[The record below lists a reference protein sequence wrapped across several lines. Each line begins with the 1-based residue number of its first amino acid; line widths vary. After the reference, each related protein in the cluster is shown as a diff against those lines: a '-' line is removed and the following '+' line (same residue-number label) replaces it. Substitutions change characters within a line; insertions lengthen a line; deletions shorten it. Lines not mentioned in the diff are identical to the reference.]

1 MERYMLH
8 LENRRYVPRNSR
20 DIVHRARDL
29 CRGIAASIRVCRVA
43 TKFVELDVSVDPG
56 DFDDVVGRLEPIG
69 RLDNVRHV
77 VEGESVSKED
87 GVRDG
92 IFYYNHER
100 FWEAHEAWEGVWK
113 KCTGRE
119 KSLVQGLI
127 LLAVSFAHCQKDDD
141 AIGLGMLGRAAE
153 KIGGYAGTYG
163 GIDIDRIKDKIAGM
177 RRDGALVRFEV

>member
-20 DIVHRARDL
+20 ELVHRARDL

-43 TKFVELDVSVDPG
+43 SRFVELDVSVDPS
-56 DFDDVVGRLEPIG
+56 DFDSIVNRLEPIG

-77 VEGESVSKED
+77 TEESATKED
-87 GVRDG
+87 GIRDG
-92 IFYYNHER
+92 ITYYNSER

-113 KCTGRE
+113 KCTGHE

-127 LLAVSFAHCQKDDD
+127 LLAVSFAHCQKDDE
-141 AIGLGMLGRAAE
+141 AIGIGMLDRAME
-153 KIGGYAGTYG
+153 KIGGQAGTYN
-163 GIDIDRIKDKIAGM
+163 GIDIDRVKSKIAEM
-177 RRDGALVRFEV
+177 KQNRALVRFEV